1 MSDIHAEL
9 RARVDT
15 FTDELAALV
24 RRAALEAVREA
35 LNAPRDGAA
44 PSRKRRA
51 GSGAATHRAASPA
64 APRAARGA
72 KASAAKTGQKRD
84 PKLLAKLVE
93 RLAAQI
99 AAKPGQ
105 RIEQINKPLGVPTKD
120 LSLPIKK
127 LLRANRILAKGQ
139 KRSTTYWPK

>member
-1 MSDIHAEL
+1 
-9 RARVDT
+9 
-15 FTDELAALV
+15 V

-35 LNAPRDGAA
+35 LTNGAAESPRLKGRAGAAARGARAGAPRAGA
-44 PSRKRRA
+44 PRA
-51 GSGAATHRAASPA
+51 ESARAASPA
-64 APRAARGA
+64 PAARAPR
-72 KASAAKTGQKRD
+72 ASAAKPVLVSTTSGKPGQKRD
-84 PKLLAKLVE
+84 PKLLQKLVD
-93 RLAAQI
+93 RLAAHI

-127 LLRANRILAKGQ
+127 LLRANRIIAKGQ